1 MFAILLN
8 TEEIMDFTE
17 YLYKN
22 IGERIRLDRERKNF
36 NFINYSTHISQCA
49 YDKIVKE
56 TGDTK
61 TNPKTGI
68 TRGNLSQIEK
78 GKIYDHTRSFLT
90 ENQINALTAT
100 LDCNQDELLLG
111 NKEQKQEIV
120 KILLLGCLLNN
131 IDVQIDSVSSET
143 RRDLYHKSKSLGIKP
158 NKKTERLGNI
168 VLKFLLSYPAFQKH
182 FINSVF
188 YYPDNYPNE
197 YIPYKLK
204 DEQHSDSFQTKYAK
218 DFKEINSELQTWYTT
233 DLGNITSVLLRKP
246 ENIIYI
252 FEAFEH
258 TIYKIIDLIFDK
270 FIEIF
275 NERLNTRGK
284 NNSSCK
290 IIDYLSSDSLLNI
303 LLEDDLY
310 YLLVIELKREQ
321 LDKNNSLFHIQ
332 FLQLLQYQNLFL
344 EKIHSKYKDTSENYD
359 RFKLYSD
366 LTQLIKFYEKA
377 KDKHLTLYVND
388 FIDNQDYE

>member
-1 MFAILLN
+1 
-8 TEEIMDFTE
+8 MDFTE

-22 IGERIRLDRERKNF
+22 IGERVRIDRQTKKMNLST
-36 NFINYSTHISQCA
+36 YSRHISDCTF
-49 YDKIVKE
+49 DKKVKE

-61 TNPKTGI
+61 TDPKTGI

-78 GKIYDHTRSFLT
+78 GKIYDYTRSFLT

-111 NKEQKQEIV
+111 NKEQKQEII

-143 RRDLYHKSKSLGIKP
+143 WRDLYHKSQSLGIKP
-158 NKKTERLGNI
+158 NKKTERLSNI
-168 VLKFLLSYPAFQKH
+168 VLKFLLSYPTFQKH
-182 FINSVF
+182 FMNSVF
-188 YYPDNYPNE
+188 YYSDNYPDK
-197 YIPYKLK
+197 YTPFKSK
-204 DEQHSDSFQTKYAK
+204 DEQHSDSFNFKLKTKYTRDLEK
-218 DFKEINSELQTWYTT
+218 INSELQTWYTT
-233 DLGNITSVLLRKP
+233 DLGDITSVLLRKP
-246 ENIIYI
+246 ENTIYI

-258 TIYKIIDLIFDK
+258 TIYKIIDLIIDL

-275 NERLNTRGK
+275 NNSLNTRGK
-284 NNSSCK
+284 NNAPSK
-290 IIDYLSSDSLLNI
+290 IIYYLDSDVLLNI
-303 LLEDDLY
+303 LLEDDIY
-310 YLLVIELKREQ
+310 YLLVNELKKEQ
-321 LDKNNSLFHIQ
+321 IDKTNSLFHIQ

-359 RFKLYSD
+359 KFKLYSD
-366 LTQLIKFYEKA
+366 LTQLIKFYEKT
-377 KDKHLTLYVND
+377 KDNHLTLYVND

>member
-1 MFAILLN
+1 
-8 TEEIMDFTE
+8 MDFTE

-22 IGERIRLDRERKNF
+22 IGERVRLDRQRKNL
-36 NFINYSTHISQCA
+36 NLSNYSSHISRCA
-49 YDKIVKE
+49 FDKNVKE

-68 TRGNLSQIEK
+68 TRGNISQIET
-78 GKIYDHTRSFLT
+78 GKIYDYTRSFLSD
-90 ENQINALTAT
+90 NQIKALTAT
-100 LDCNQDELLLG
+100 LECNQDELLLG

-131 IDVQIDSVSSET
+131 IDVQINSVSSEKW
-143 RRDLYHKSKSLGIKP
+143 RDLYHKSQSLDIKP
-158 NKKTERLGNI
+158 NKETERLGNI
-168 VLKFLLSYPAFQKH
+168 ILKFLLTYPAFQKH

-188 YYPDNYPNE
+188 YYSDNHP
-197 YIPYKLK
+197 
-204 DEQHSDSFQTKYAK
+204 DEQYSYSFNHKLQTKYAK
-218 DFKEINSELQTWYTT
+218 YLEKVSSQLQTWYTT

-252 FEAFEH
+252 FEAFEQ

-275 NERLNTRGK
+275 NDRLNTRGK
-284 NNSSCK
+284 NNTPNK

-303 LLEDDLY
+303 LLEDDIY
-310 YLLVIELKREQ
+310 YLLVNELKKEQ
-321 LDKNNSLFHIQ
+321 IDKTNSLFHIQ

-344 EKIHSKYKDTSENYD
+344 EKIYNKYEDTSENYD
-359 RFKLYSD
+359 AFKLYSD
-366 LTQLIKFYEKA
+366 LTKIIKFYEKT
-377 KDKHLTLYVND
+377 KDKHLTLYIND
-388 FIDNQDYE
+388 FIDNQDY

>member
-1 MFAILLN
+1 
-8 TEEIMDFTE
+8 MDFTE

-78 GKIYDHTRSFLT
+78 GKIYDYTRSFLT

-366 LTQLIKFYEKA
+366 LTQLIKFYEKV

>member
-1 MFAILLN
+1 M
-8 TEEIMDFTE
+8 
-17 YLYKN
+17 
-22 IGERIRLDRERKNF
+22 
-36 NFINYSTHISQCA
+36 
-49 YDKIVKE
+49 
-56 TGDTK
+56 
-61 TNPKTGI
+61 
-68 TRGNLSQIEK
+68 
-78 GKIYDHTRSFLT
+78 
-90 ENQINALTAT
+90 
-100 LDCNQDELLLG
+100 LLG
-111 NKEQKQEIV
+111 NNEQKQEIV

-143 RRDLYHKSKSLGIKP
+143 RQNLYHKSKSLGIKP

-182 FINSVF
+182 FINTVF
-188 YYPDNYPNE
+188 YYSYNYPDE
-197 YIPYKLK
+197 YTPFKSK
-204 DEQHSDSFQTKYAK
+204 DERHSVSFKHKLQTKYARDLEK
-218 DFKEINSELQTWYTT
+218 VNSQLQTWYTT
-233 DLGNITSVLLRKP
+233 DLGNITSILLRKP

-270 FIEIF
+270 FIETF

-321 LDKNNSLFHIQ
+321 VDKNNSLFHIQ
-332 FLQLLQYQNLFL
+332 FLQLIQYQNLFL

-359 RFKLYSD
+359 KFKLYSD

>member
-1 MFAILLN
+1 
-8 TEEIMDFTE
+8 MDFTE

-36 NFINYSTHISQCA
+36 NFKNYSTHISQCA

-78 GKIYDHTRSFLT
+78 GKIYDYTRSFLT

-131 IDVQIDSVSSET
+131 IDVQINSVSSEKW
-143 RRDLYHKSKSLGIKP
+143 RDLYHKSQSLDIKP
-158 NKKTERLGNI
+158 NKETERLGNI
-168 VLKFLLSYPAFQKH
+168 ILKFLLTYPAFQKH

-188 YYPDNYPNE
+188 YYSDSYPDK
-197 YIPYKLK
+197 YIPYKSK
-204 DEQHSDSFQTKYAK
+204 DEQYSDSSNHKLKTKYASDLEK
-218 DFKEINSELQTWYTT
+218 VSSQLQTWYTT

-270 FIEIF
+270 FLETF
-275 NERLNTRGK
+275 NNSLNTRGK
-284 NNSSCK
+284 NNTPRK
-290 IIDYLSSDSLLNI
+290 MIYYLDSDVLLNI
-303 LLEDDLY
+303 LLGDDIY
-310 YLLVIELKREQ
+310 YLLVNELKKEQ
-321 LDKNNSLFHIQ
+321 IDKTNSLFHIQ

-344 EKIHSKYKDTSENYD
+344 EKIHNKYEDTSENYD
-359 RFKLYSD
+359 AFKLYSD
-366 LTQLIKFYEKA
+366 LTKIIKFYEKT
-377 KDKHLTLYVND
+377 KDKHLTLYIND
-388 FIDNQDYE
+388 FIDNQDY

>member
-1 MFAILLN
+1 
-8 TEEIMDFTE
+8 MDFTE

-22 IGERIRLDRERKNF
+22 IGERVRLDRQSKKLNLS
-36 NFINYSTHISQCA
+36 NYSDHIL
-49 YDKIVKE
+49 DKTIEK

-61 TNPKTGI
+61 KYPKTGI
-68 TRGNLSQIEK
+68 TKKNISKIEK
-78 GKIYDHTRSFLT
+78 GEHENFRNFLSD
-90 ENQINALTAT
+90 NQIKALTAT
-100 LDCNQDELLLG
+100 LECNLDELLLG

-120 KILLLGCLLNN
+120 KILILGCLLNN

-143 RRDLYHKSKSLGIKP
+143 WRDLYHKSQSLGIKP

-168 VLKFLLSYPAFQKH
+168 VLKFLLTYPAFQKH
-182 FINSVF
+182 FMNSVF
-188 YYPDNYPNE
+188 YYSDNYPDK
-197 YIPYKLK
+197 YTPYKSK
-204 DEQHSDSFQTKYAK
+204 DEQHSDSFNFRLQTKYARDLK
-218 DFKEINSELQTWYTT
+218 KVSSQLQTWYTT

-275 NERLNTRGK
+275 NNSLNTRDK
-284 NNSSCK
+284 NNTPRK
-290 IIDYLSSDSLLNI
+290 IIYYLDSDVLLNI
-303 LLEDDLY
+303 LLEDDIY
-310 YLLVIELKREQ
+310 YLLVNGLKKEQ
-321 LDKNNSLFHIQ
+321 IDKTNSLFHIQ

-344 EKIHSKYKDTSENYD
+344 EKIHNKYEDTNKNYD
-359 RFKLYSD
+359 AFKLYSD
-366 LTQLIKFYEKA
+366 LTKIIKFYEKR
-377 KDKHLTLYVND
+377 KDNHLTLYVND

>member
-1 MFAILLN
+1 
-8 TEEIMDFTE
+8 MDFTE

-36 NFINYSTHISQCA
+36 NFKNYSTHISQCA

-56 TGDTK
+56 TGNTK
-61 TNPKTGI
+61 TDPKTGI

-78 GKIYDHTRSFLT
+78 GKIYDYTRSFLT

-111 NKEQKQEIV
+111 NNEQKQEIV

-143 RRDLYHKSKSLGIKP
+143 WRDFYHKSQSLGIKP

-168 VLKFLLSYPAFQKH
+168 VLKFLLSYPTFQKH

-188 YYPDNYPNE
+188 YYSDNYPDK
-197 YIPYKLK
+197 YTPFKSK
-204 DEQHSDSFQTKYAK
+204 DEQHSVSFNRKLQTEYAG
-218 DFKEINSELQTWYTT
+218 DFEKVNSQLQTWYIT

-270 FIEIF
+270 FIETF
-275 NERLNTRGK
+275 NNSLNTRGK
-284 NNSSCK
+284 NNTPSK

-303 LLEDDLY
+303 LLEDDIY

-321 LDKNNSLFHIQ
+321 VDKTNSLFHIQ
-332 FLQLLQYQNLFL
+332 FLQLIQYQNLFL
-344 EKIHSKYKDTSENYD
+344 EKIHSNYEYTSDNYD
-359 RFKLYSD
+359 KFKLYSD